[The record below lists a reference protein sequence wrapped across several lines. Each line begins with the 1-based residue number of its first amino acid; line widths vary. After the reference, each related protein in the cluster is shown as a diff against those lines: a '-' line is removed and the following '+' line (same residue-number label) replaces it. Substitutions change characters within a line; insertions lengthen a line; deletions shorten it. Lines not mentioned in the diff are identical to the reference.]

1 MINRQFLYFKT
12 EASFLDSLEA
22 RKEIKDDSIVFI
34 EDKHAIWTH
43 GKMFGVSG
51 EHAKGFF
58 KSVEDLPAGI
68 EGDWAIVKVD
78 DGWYI
83 FVYDKDLGWTQTEKY
98 EFSDFVPLDMD
109 EIYVRKDNIRDFI
122 RNLYDDIYVKKVE
135 VYTPDQYD
143 SEGGSDSPS
152 SGSGSSSTSSIT
164 VDQGPDLDKNSLNP
178 VASWV
183 IYKTLKNYVTKD
195 ELGDITI
202 DPADVDLSNY
212 YKKDETYSK
221 DETYTKAQ
229 IDALIAS
236 VNLTIRIV
244 DSLPAVGDPRV
255 MYMIKS
261 DPSRITYDMWVYTN
275 GQWAQFGSY
284 EFNVDMDEYL
294 KVDAFDTFKN
304 GDLHTIIANDVTS
317 LTSNLASKIYVNQQ
331 ITNSTSDVVR
341 WGEVYTPDQDGVP
354 SMQQQVDTAGYD
366 PHTRRAGASLIT
378 PTYVTYEDLEQLLEM
393 VSSGSSTINVPK
405 HVILEES
412 EYNVLAKYAT
422 YEANTLYFVL
432 EPKQEW
438 TFGGTFPV
446 ILGGSSIGEFPITL
460 T

>member
-1 MINRQFLYFKT
+1 
-12 EASFLDSLEA
+12 
-22 RKEIKDDSIVFI
+22 
-34 EDKHAIWTH
+34 
-43 GKMFGVSG
+43 MFGVSG

-275 GQWAQFGSY
+275 GQWA
-284 EFNVDMDEYL
+284 
-294 KVDAFDTFKN
+294 
-304 GDLHTIIANDVTS
+304 
-317 LTSNLASKIYVNQQ
+317 
-331 ITNSTSDVVR
+331 
-341 WGEVYTPDQDGVP
+341 
-354 SMQQQVDTAGYD
+354 
-366 PHTRRAGASLIT
+366 
-378 PTYVTYEDLEQLLEM
+378 
-393 VSSGSSTINVPK
+393 
-405 HVILEES
+405 
-412 EYNVLAKYAT
+412 
-422 YEANTLYFVL
+422 
-432 EPKQEW
+432 
-438 TFGGTFPV
+438 
-446 ILGGSSIGEFPITL
+446 
-460 T
+460 

>member
-1 MINRQFLYFKT
+1 MINNKFLYFKT
-12 EASFLDSLEA
+12 EASFLDSLNT

-43 GKMFGVSG
+43 GEMFGVSG

-83 FVYDKDLGWTQTEKY
+83 FVYDKDLGWTKTEKY
-98 EFSDFVPLDMD
+98 EFSDFVPLDLD
-109 EIYVRKDNIRDFI
+109 EIYVRKKNIRDFI

-152 SGSGSSSTSSIT
+152 SGSGSIT

-195 ELGDITI
+195 ELGDIII
-202 DPADVDLSNY
+202 DPADVDLSEY
-212 YKKDETYSK
+212 YKKKETYSK
-221 DETYTKAQ
+221 EETYTKAQ
-229 IDALIAS
+229 IDALISS

-244 DSLPAVGDPRV
+244 DSLPAIGDPRV

-261 DPSRITYDMWVYTN
+261 DPTRTTYDMWVYTD

-294 KVDAFDTFKN
+294 KVDAFNTFKN
-304 GDLHTIIANDVTS
+304 GDLHTIIAKDVTS

-331 ITNSTSDVVR
+331 IANSTSDVVR

-412 EYNVLAKYAT
+412 EYNKLTEYA
-422 YEANTLYFVL
+422 ANTLYFVL
-432 EPKQEW
+432 EPTTNW

>member
-12 EASFLDSLEA
+12 EASFLDSLNT

-43 GKMFGVSG
+43 GEMFGVSG

-58 KSVEDLPAGI
+58 KSVEDLPAGV
-68 EGDWAIVKVD
+68 EGDWAIVNVD
-78 DGWYI
+78 GKWYMYTYSNGWQQG
-83 FVYDKDLGWTQTEKY
+83 DEY
-98 EFSDFVPLDMD
+98 EFSNNVPIDMD

-122 RNLYDDIYVKKVE
+122 RNLYDDIYVKKAE

-143 SEGGSDSPS
+143 SEGGSDSSS

-202 DPADVDLSNY
+202 DPADVDLSDY
-212 YKKDETYSK
+212 YKKNETYSK

-229 IDALIAS
+229 IDALITS

-244 DSLPAVGDPRV
+244 DSLPAVGDPRI
-255 MYMIKS
+255 MYMVKS
-261 DPSRITYDMWVYTN
+261 DPTHTTYDMWVYTD

-294 KVDAFDTFKN
+294 KVDSFDTFKN

-331 ITNSTSDVVR
+331 IANSTSDVVR
-341 WGEVYTPDQDGVP
+341 WGEVYTPDQDSVP
-354 SMQQQVDTAGYD
+354 PMQQQVDTAGYD
-366 PHTRRAGASLIT
+366 PHTHRAGASLIT
-378 PTYVTYEDLEQLLEM
+378 PTYVTYEDLEELLEM
-393 VSSGSSTINVPK
+393 VSSGSGTINVPK

-412 EYNVLAKYAT
+412 EYNELTEYA
-422 YEANTLYFVL
+422 ANTLYFVL

-438 TFGGTFPV
+438 TFGGTFP
-446 ILGGSSIGEFPITL
+446 ITLSAEGIGTFPINL
-460 T
+460 V